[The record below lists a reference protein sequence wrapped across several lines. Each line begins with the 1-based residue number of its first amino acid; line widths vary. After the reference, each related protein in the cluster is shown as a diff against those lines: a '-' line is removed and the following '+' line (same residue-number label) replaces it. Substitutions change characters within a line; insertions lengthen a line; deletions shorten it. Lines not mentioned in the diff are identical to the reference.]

1 MYILVAPY
9 LRGPGHPEYRLYLGL
24 AEHGNP
30 DMWQCA
36 TCKVGMGDLGLRW
49 EQTGK
54 LVAENTARI
63 EKVETKVEKL
73 EARGDTFENELK
85 KTKDE
90 LEELKKS
97 VNQVKEDAMKMSL
110 SEISERESNRNN
122 VVIHRLPESCSSEP
136 SKRQAHDLEMLQILL
151 RELCL
156 SNFIKAEL
164 REGIKFV
171 RRI

>member
-1 MYILVAPY
+1 MQNLHILVAPN
-9 LRGPGHPEYRLYLGL
+9 LRGPGRSGVPAVPGAGRAGQPRHVAVR
-24 AEHGNP
+24 H
-30 DMWQCA
+30 
-36 TCKVGMGDLGLRW
+36 LGLRW

-97 VNQVKEDAMKMSL
+97 M
-110 SEISERESNRNN
+110 
-122 VVIHRLPESCSSEP
+122 
-136 SKRQAHDLEMLQILL
+136 
-151 RELCL
+151 
-156 SNFIKAEL
+156 IK
-164 REGIKFV
+164 
-171 RRI
+171 